1 MANLSWGWG
10 MTGRIWIIRS
20 FRFTVRLLGCREEN
34 GKWFAAEDDSFFGEI
49 GPFSS
54 IEEVIKHIDKNK
66 LFGPWG
72 SQQTSKRVKSLNE

>member
-1 MANLSWGWG
+1 MANLSWEKGDDG
-10 MTGRIWIIRS
+10 NIWIS
-20 FRFTVRLLGCREEN
+20 DLLDGCAIAVCREKN
-34 GKWFAAEDDSFFGEI
+34 GEWFAAEDDGFFGEI

-72 SQQTSKRVKSLNE
+72 SPAN

>member
-1 MANLSWGWG
+1 MSNLSWVKGDDG
-10 MTGRIWIIRS
+10 SIWIIN
-20 FRFTVRLLGCREEN
+20 LLGNCEVAVCREEN

-72 SQQTSKRVKSLNE
+72 SPAN